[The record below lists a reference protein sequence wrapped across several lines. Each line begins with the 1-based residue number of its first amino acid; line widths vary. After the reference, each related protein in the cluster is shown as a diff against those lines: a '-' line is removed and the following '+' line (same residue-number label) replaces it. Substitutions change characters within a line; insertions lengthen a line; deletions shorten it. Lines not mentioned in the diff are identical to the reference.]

1 MCEMPVFDVEIGSD
15 QGNGNIEE
23 IFGSGTELISVRN
36 VTLDPSM
43 DHASCTFELDGKPVS
58 GRMELN
64 SDQELTLTC
73 KITED
78 GWRFAEKS
86 EGIGGFFHDLI
97 KKKGTDHFHQHY

>member
-1 MCEMPVFDVEIGSD
+1 
-15 QGNGNIEE
+15 
-23 IFGSGTELISVRN
+23 
-36 VTLDPSM
+36 
-43 DHASCTFELDGKPVS
+43 
-58 GRMELN
+58 MELN

-97 KKKGTDHFHQHY
+97 KKKERTISISITDLGNDSAVRASDYFNLAKEE